1 MTDVKKKGKSEEVVS
16 LGKVRG
22 KSLATVKIKWGRIWT
37 NELYF
42 CLYGEAVRKELHFQ
56 AACSNSLS

>member
-22 KSLATVKIKWGRIWT
+22 KSLSTVKFK
-37 NELYF
+37 
-42 CLYGEAVRKELHFQ
+42 
-56 AACSNSLS
+56 